1 MCPTFP
7 FFLALCRRWQRGGK
21 SPLPPSS
28 RLQTSLPFDCL
39 IRVSHWSP
47 FFNIDSRQW
56 KKERE
61 EVSFANVEA
70 KCRESISSIFTADE
84 KWQELSNEKILP
96 SGFVLLQFLLID
108 SPRVQTRTPLVR
120 TCQESRCAQSCHNF
134 DSFSIYYVIMKK
146 QFWPKSRQSR
156 SQEQKRIAAK
166 IIYFFAEKKKIEWK
180 FRKEKESFFST
191 GSKKFEPEGWSARM
205 KRFRPDLAADD
216 RVRFNHDTHVTQLWR
231 CCDAFQNSTATRDT
245 RLTTQG
251 GERRSRKE
259 RTFPGKQKYFFLC
272 PESGLALSFATCCCL
287 HMSAAVGTSS
297 NHAPALPQPTSTS
310 TTAPAT
316 VVVSPSNGGNPLHD
330 GLVGDDDDRN
340 DRNGSGGR
348 TSTSSAPGWTR
359 CWQIV
364 VEIWAPTRDLG
375 GY

>member
-1 MCPTFP
+1 
-7 FFLALCRRWQRGGK
+7 
-21 SPLPPSS
+21 
-28 RLQTSLPFDCL
+28 
-39 IRVSHWSP
+39 
-47 FFNIDSRQW
+47 
-56 KKERE
+56 
-61 EVSFANVEA
+61 
-70 KCRESISSIFTADE
+70 
-84 KWQELSNEKILP
+84 
-96 SGFVLLQFLLID
+96 
-108 SPRVQTRTPLVR
+108 
-120 TCQESRCAQSCHNF
+120 
-134 DSFSIYYVIMKK
+134 
-146 QFWPKSRQSR
+146 
-156 SQEQKRIAAK
+156 
-166 IIYFFAEKKKIEWK
+166 
-180 FRKEKESFFST
+180 
-191 GSKKFEPEGWSARM
+191 M

-216 RVRFNHDTHVTQLWR
+216 RVRFKHDTHVTQLWR

-245 RLTTQG
+245 QLTTQG

-259 RTFPGKQKYFFLC
+259 RTFPGKQKYFFCARSLDLLWVS
-272 PESGLALSFATCCCL
+272 PHVVCL

-364 VEIWAPTRDLG
+364 VEILTPTLDQVWGSWRLLV
-375 GY
+375 